1 MFELYKDKKRFTH
14 GNRIELLE
22 NGETFFPQ
30 LIRRINRAEKEI
42 FIETFILSEDRVGNA
57 LQKALVAAA
66 KRGVWISVTADSYGT
81 FFLDADYIKTL
92 TEAGVVF
99 QIFDPQPSWLKS
111 RPNLFRRLHRKLA
124 VIDGRYAFVGGI
136 NLSHEHMTE
145 HGPTAKQDYA
155 VEVEGPVVPIIRDLC
170 KAYVPDAN
178 DNHLGELLPQMR
190 QTAKVGD
197 ASVAFVARD
206 NRRFRND
213 IEKAYLLGI
222 RKARKRI
229 YIANA
234 YFFPSFRI
242 LRALRNAAKR
252 GVDVAVILQGEPDI
266 PLALR
271 AARCLYDKL
280 TGDGIKVYEYL
291 ERPLHAKIAL
301 IDDDWATIGSSN
313 LDPLSL
319 ALNLEANV
327 VVLDSTFNQQLFA
340 EMIKLRQAS
349 RLIENRWLSRR
360 SRAHLIKNFI
370 SYHIMRHWPSVAR
383 WFPTHTPVIRE
394 IKSREDM
401 EDQSLSTGE
410 IDAQHPEAANMRKIV
425 EKRDHTNLSEV

>member
-1 MFELYKDKKRFTH
+1 MFELYKGKKRFTE
-14 GNRIELLE
+14 GNRIELME

-42 FIETFILSEDRVGNA
+42 FIETFILGEDRVGKA
-57 LQKALVAAA
+57 LQKALIAAA

-81 FFLDADYIKTL
+81 FFLDAEYIKAL

-99 QIFDPQPSWLKS
+99 QIFDPQPSWMKS
-111 RPNLFRRLHRKLA
+111 RPKLFRRLHRKL
-124 VIDGRYAFVGGI
+124 VVVDGRYAFIGGI

-155 VEVEGPVVPIIRDLC
+155 VEIEGPVVPIIRELC
-170 KAYVPDAN
+170 KAYVPDAQ
-178 DNHLGELLPQMR
+178 DHHLGELVERLEKP
-190 QTAKVGD
+190 AKVGD
-197 ASVAFVARD
+197 ASIAFVARD

-242 LRALRNAAKR
+242 LHALRNAAKR
-252 GVDVAVILQGEPDI
+252 GVEVVVILQGEPDI

-301 IDDDWATIGSSN
+301 IDDEWATIGSSN

-327 VVLDSTFNQQLFA
+327 VVLNPTFNQELFG
-340 EMIKLRQAS
+340 EMNKLVKAS
-349 RLIENRWLSRR
+349 RLIESRWLEQR
-360 SRAHLIKNFI
+360 SRVHLMKNFF
-370 SYHIMRHWPSVAR
+370 SYHIMRHWPSLAS

-394 IKSREDM
+394 IKARSDM
-401 EDQSLSTGE
+401 DDKPLRDQVNNDE
-410 IDAQHPEAANMRKIV
+410 YPEADNMHKV
-425 EKRDHTNLSEV
+425 VQKTDHTNLSEV

>member
-1 MFELYKDKKRFTH
+1 MFELYKGKKRFTD

-22 NGETFFPQ
+22 NGEAFFPQ

-42 FIETFILSEDRVGNA
+42 FIETFILGEDRVGTA
-57 LQKALVAAA
+57 LKKSLIAAA

-81 FFLDADYIKTL
+81 FFLSPEYIKDL
-92 TEAGVVF
+92 TEAGAVF

-111 RPNLFRRLHRKLA
+111 RPKLFRRLHRKL
-124 VIDGRYAFVGGI
+124 VVVDGRYAFIGGI

-155 VEVEGPVVPIIRDLC
+155 VEIEGPVVPLIRDLC
-170 KAYVPDAN
+170 KAYVPDAR
-178 DNHLGELLPQMR
+178 DKHLGELTQRLRRPD
-190 QTAKVGD
+190 KVGD
-197 ASVAFVARD
+197 SSIAFVARD
-206 NRRFRND
+206 NHRFRND

-222 RKARKRI
+222 RKARHRI

-234 YFFPSFRI
+234 YFFPSYRM

-252 GVDVAVILQGEPDI
+252 GVEVVIILQGEPDI

-271 AARCLYDKL
+271 AARCLYDEL
-280 TGDGIKVYEYL
+280 TGDGVKVYEYL

-327 VVLDSTFNQQLFA
+327 VVLDSPFNEQLFSQ
-340 EMIKLRQAS
+340 MKKLVSAS
-349 RLIENRWLSRR
+349 RLIESRWLNQR
-360 SRAHLIKNFI
+360 SRIHLLKNFF
-370 SYHIMRHWPSVAR
+370 SYHIMRHWPSLAS
-383 WFPTHTPVIRE
+383 WFPTHAPVIRE
-394 IKSREDM
+394 IKARADLEDK
-401 EDQSLSTGE
+401 SLQNQTS
-410 IDAQHPEAANMRKIV
+410 DDQHPEADNMRKV
-425 EKRDHTNLSEV
+425 VQKTDYTNLSEV

>member
-1 MFELYKDKKRFTH
+1 MFELYKGKKRFTD

-22 NGETFFPQ
+22 NGESFFPQ

-42 FIETFILSEDRVGNA
+42 FIETFILSDDRVGKA
-57 LQKALVAAA
+57 LQKALAAAA
-66 KRGVWISVTADSYGT
+66 KRGVWISVTTDSYGT
-81 FFLDADYIKTL
+81 FFLDSEYIKTL
-92 TEAGVVF
+92 TEAGAIF

-111 RPNLFRRLHRKLA
+111 RPNLFRRLHRKLV
-124 VIDGRYAFVGGI
+124 VIDGRYAFIGGI

-155 VEVEGPVVPIIRDLC
+155 VEIEGPVVPIIRDLC
-170 KAYVPDAN
+170 KAYVPDARN
-178 DNHLGELLPQMR
+178 QHLGDLTERLKNP
-190 QTAKVGD
+190 AKVGD
-197 ASVAFVARD
+197 ASIAFVARD
-206 NRRFRND
+206 NHRFRND

-234 YFFPSFRI
+234 YFFPSFRM
-242 LRALRNAAKR
+242 LHALRSAARR
-252 GVDVAVILQGEPDI
+252 GVEVVVILQGEPDI

-271 AARCLYDKL
+271 AARCLYDEL
-280 TGDGIKVYEYL
+280 TGDGVKVYEYL
-291 ERPLHAKIAL
+291 ERPLHAKIAI

-327 VVLDSTFNQQLFA
+327 VVLDSNFNQELFA
-340 EMIKLRQAS
+340 QMEKLVAAS
-349 RLIENRWLSRR
+349 QLIESRWLAQR
-360 SRAHLIKNFI
+360 SYIHLIKNFF

-383 WFPTHTPVIRE
+383 WFPSHTPVIRE
-394 IKSREDM
+394 IKARADM
-401 EDQSLSTGE
+401 EDKSLQNQN
-410 IDAQHPEAANMRKIV
+410 DDDQHPEADNVHKV
-425 EKRDHTNLSEV
+425 VQKTDYNNLSEV

>member
-1 MFELYKDKKRFTH
+1 MFELYKGKKRFTH

-124 VIDGRYAFVGGI
+124 VIDGRYAFIGGI

-178 DNHLGELLPQMR
+178 DKHLGELLPQMR

-197 ASVAFVARD
+197 ASIAFVARD

-252 GVDVAVILQGEPDI
+252 GVDVTVILQGEPDI

-327 VVLDSTFNQQLFA
+327 VVLDPTFNQQLFA

-360 SRAHLIKNFI
+360 SRVHLIKNFI
-370 SYHIMRHWPSVAR
+370 SYHIMRHWPSVAS

-401 EDQSLSTGE
+401 EDKSLSTSE
-410 IDAQHPEAANMRKIV
+410 VDSQHPEAANMRRIV
-425 EKRDHTNLSEV
+425 EKRDYTNLSEV

>member
-1 MFELYKDKKRFTH
+1 MFELYKGKKRFTD
-14 GNRIELLE
+14 GNRVELLE
-22 NGETFFPQ
+22 NGESFFPQ

-42 FIETFILSEDRVGNA
+42 FIETFILGEDRVGKA
-57 LQKALVAAA
+57 LQKALIAAA

-81 FFLDADYIKTL
+81 FFLDPEYIKTL

-111 RPNLFRRLHRKLA
+111 RPKLFRRLHRKLV
-124 VIDGRYAFVGGI
+124 VIDGRYAFIGGI

-155 VEVEGPVVPIIRDLC
+155 VEIEGPVVPIIRDLC
-170 KAYVPDAN
+170 KAYVPDAR
-178 DNHLGELLPQMR
+178 DEHLGELVNRLRNP
-190 QTAKVGD
+190 AKAGD
-197 ASVAFVARD
+197 ASIAFVARD

-234 YFFPSFRI
+234 YFFPSFRM
-242 LRALRNAAKR
+242 LHALRNAAKR
-252 GVDVAVILQGEPDI
+252 GVEVVIILQGEPDI

-271 AARCLYDKL
+271 AARCLYDEL
-280 TGDGIKVYEYL
+280 TGDGVKVYEYL

-301 IDDDWATIGSSN
+301 IDDEWATIGSSN

-327 VVLDSTFNQQLFA
+327 VVLNPTFNQQLLA
-340 EMIKLRQAS
+340 QMKKLVKAS
-349 RLIENRWLSRR
+349 RLIESRWLKQR
-360 SRAHLIKNFI
+360 SRLHLVKNFF
-370 SYHIMRHWPSVAR
+370 SYHIMRHWPSLAS

-394 IKSREDM
+394 IKARADM
-401 EDQSLSTGE
+401 EDKSLRDQATN
-410 IDAQHPEAANMRKIV
+410 DQYPEADNMRKV
-425 EKRDHTNLSEV
+425 VQKTDYTNLSEV

>member
-1 MFELYKDKKRFTH
+1 MFELYKGKKRFTE
-14 GNRIELLE
+14 GNRIELME

-42 FIETFILSEDRVGNA
+42 FIETFILGEDRVGKA
-57 LQKALVAAA
+57 LQKALIAAA

-81 FFLDADYIKTL
+81 FFLDAEYIKAL

-99 QIFDPQPSWLKS
+99 QIFDPQPSWMKS
-111 RPNLFRRLHRKLA
+111 RPKLFRRLHRKL
-124 VIDGRYAFVGGI
+124 VVVDGRYAFIGGI

-155 VEVEGPVVPIIRDLC
+155 VEIEGPVVPIIRELC
-170 KAYVPDAN
+170 KAYVPDAQ
-178 DNHLGELLPQMR
+178 DHHLGELVERLEKP
-190 QTAKVGD
+190 AKVGD
-197 ASVAFVARD
+197 ASIAFVARD

-242 LRALRNAAKR
+242 LHALRNAAKR
-252 GVDVAVILQGEPDI
+252 GVEVVVILQGEPDI

-301 IDDDWATIGSSN
+301 IDDEWATIGSSN

-327 VVLDSTFNQQLFA
+327 VVLDPTFNQELFG
-340 EMIKLRQAS
+340 EMNKLVKAS
-349 RLIENRWLSRR
+349 RLIESRWLEQR
-360 SRAHLIKNFI
+360 SRVHLMKNFF
-370 SYHIMRHWPSVAR
+370 SYHIMRHWPSLAS
-383 WFPTHTPVIRE
+383 WFPAHTPVIRE
-394 IKSREDM
+394 IKARSDM
-401 EDQSLSTGE
+401 DDKPLRDQVNNDE
-410 IDAQHPEAANMRKIV
+410 YPEADNMHKV
-425 EKRDHTNLSEV
+425 VQKTDHTNLSEV

>member
-1 MFELYKDKKRFTH
+1 MFELYKGKKRFTD
-14 GNRIELLE
+14 GNRVELLE

-42 FIETFILSEDRVGNA
+42 FIETFILSEDRVGKA

-81 FFLDADYIKTL
+81 FYLDADYIKTL
-92 TEAGVVF
+92 TEAGAIF

-124 VIDGRYAFVGGI
+124 VIDGRYAFIGGI

-155 VEVEGPVVPIIRDLC
+155 VEIEGPVVPIIRDLC
-170 KAYVPDAN
+170 KAYVPTAN
-178 DNHLGELLPQMR
+178 DKNLGELARNIR
-190 QTAKVGD
+190 QPEKVGD
-197 ASVAFVARD
+197 AAVAFVARD

-234 YFFPSFRI
+234 YFFPSFRM

-252 GVDVAVILQGEPDI
+252 GVEVVVILQGEPDI

-271 AARCLYDKL
+271 AARCLYDEL
-280 TGDGIKVYEYL
+280 TGDGVKVFEYL

-301 IDDDWATIGSSN
+301 IDDDWSTIGSSN

-327 VVLDSTFNQQLFA
+327 VVLDSSFNQQLYK
-340 EMIKLRQAS
+340 EMEKLRAAS

-360 SRAHLIKNFI
+360 SRMHLIKNFI
-370 SYHIMRHWPSVAR
+370 SYHIMRHWPSVAA

-394 IKSREDM
+394 IKARSDM
-401 EDQSLSTGE
+401 EDKPLSDQPVDQE
-410 IDAQHPEAANMRKIV
+410 HPEASNVRIIV

>member
-1 MFELYKDKKRFTH
+1 MFELYKGKKRFTD
-14 GNRIELLE
+14 GNRVELLE

-30 LIRRINRAEKEI
+30 LLRRINRAEKEI
-42 FIETFILSEDRVGNA
+42 FIETFILEEDRVGKA

-66 KRGVWISVTADSYGT
+66 KRGVWISVTTDSYGT
-81 FFLDADYIKTL
+81 FYLDAEYIKTL
-92 TEAGVVF
+92 TEAGVIF

-124 VIDGRYAFVGGI
+124 VIDGRYAFIGGI

-155 VEVEGPVVPIIRDLC
+155 VELEGPVVPIIRDLC
-170 KAYVPDAN
+170 KAYVPNAN
-178 DNHLGELLPQMR
+178 DKNLGELMR
-190 QTAKVGD
+190 NIRQPEKVGD
-197 ASVAFVARD
+197 AAVAFVSRD

-229 YIANA
+229 VIANA
-234 YFFPSFRI
+234 YFFPSFRM

-252 GVDVAVILQGEPDI
+252 GVEVVIILQGEPDI

-271 AARCLYDKL
+271 AARCLYDEL
-280 TGDGIKVYEYL
+280 TGGGIKVFEYL

-327 VVLDSTFNQQLFA
+327 VVLDSSFNQQLYQ
-340 EMIKLRQAS
+340 EMEKLRKAS

-360 SRAHLIKNFI
+360 SRAHLIKNFL
-370 SYHIMRHWPSVAR
+370 SYHIMRHWPSVAA

-394 IKSREDM
+394 IKARADIEDKSPS
-401 EDQSLSTGE
+401 DQTVDQE
-410 IDAQHPEAANMRKIV
+410 HPEASNMRIIV

>member
-1 MFELYKDKKRFTH
+1 MFELYKGKKRFTD

-22 NGETFFPQ
+22 NGEAFFPQ

-42 FIETFILSEDRVGNA
+42 FIETFILGEDRVGTA
-57 LQKALVAAA
+57 LKKSLIAAA

-81 FFLDADYIKTL
+81 FFLSPEYIKDL
-92 TEAGVVF
+92 TEAGAVF

-111 RPNLFRRLHRKLA
+111 RPKLFRRLHRKL
-124 VIDGRYAFVGGI
+124 VVVDGRYAFIGGI

-155 VEVEGPVVPIIRDLC
+155 VEIEGPVVPLIRDLC
-170 KAYVPDAN
+170 KAYVPDAR
-178 DNHLGELLPQMR
+178 DKHLGELTQRLRRPD
-190 QTAKVGD
+190 KVGD
-197 ASVAFVARD
+197 SSIAFVARD
-206 NRRFRND
+206 NHRFRND

-222 RKARKRI
+222 RKARHRI

-234 YFFPSFRI
+234 YFFPSYRM

-252 GVDVAVILQGEPDI
+252 GVEVVIILQGEPDI

-271 AARCLYDKL
+271 AARCLYDEL
-280 TGDGIKVYEYL
+280 TGDGVKVYEYL

-327 VVLDSTFNQQLFA
+327 VVLDSPFNEQLFSQ
-340 EMIKLRQAS
+340 MKKLVSAS
-349 RLIENRWLSRR
+349 RLIESRWLNQR
-360 SRAHLIKNFI
+360 SRIHLLKNFF
-370 SYHIMRHWPSVAR
+370 SYHIMRHWPSLAS
-383 WFPTHTPVIRE
+383 WFPTHAPVIRE
-394 IKSREDM
+394 IKARADLENK
-401 EDQSLSTGE
+401 SLQNQTS
-410 IDAQHPEAANMRKIV
+410 DDQHPEADNMRKV
-425 EKRDHTNLSEV
+425 VQKTDYTNLSEV

>member
-1 MFELYKDKKRFTH
+1 MFELYKGKKRFTD
-14 GNRIELLE
+14 GNRLELLE

-42 FIETFILSEDRVGNA
+42 FIETFILGQDRVGNA
-57 LQKALVAAA
+57 LQKALIAAA
-66 KRGVWISVTADSYGT
+66 KRGVWVAVTADSYGT
-81 FFLDADYIKTL
+81 FFLDPEYIKTL

-111 RPNLFRRLHRKLA
+111 RPKLFRRLHRKL
-124 VIDGRYAFVGGI
+124 VVVDGRYAFIGGI

-155 VEVEGPVVPIIRDLC
+155 VEIEGPIVPVIRELC
-170 KAYVPDAN
+170 KAYVPDAR
-178 DNHLGELLPQMR
+178 DHHLGELTERLRNP
-190 QTAKVGD
+190 AKVGD
-197 ASVAFVARD
+197 ASIAFVARD

-234 YFFPSFRI
+234 YFFPSFRM
-242 LRALRNAAKR
+242 LHALRNAAKR
-252 GVDVAVILQGEPDI
+252 GVEVVVILQGEPDI

-271 AARCLYDKL
+271 AARCLYDEL
-280 TGDGIKVYEYL
+280 TGDGVKVYEYL

-301 IDDDWATIGSSN
+301 IDDEWATIGSSN

-327 VVLDSTFNQQLFA
+327 VVLDSSFNQQLFA
-340 EMIKLRQAS
+340 EMKKLVKAS
-349 RLIENRWLSRR
+349 RLIESRWLKQR
-360 SRAHLIKNFI
+360 SRAHLIKNFF
-370 SYHIMRHWPSVAR
+370 SYHIMRHWPSLAS

-394 IKSREDM
+394 IKARADM
-401 EDQSLSTGE
+401 EDKSLRE
-410 IDAQHPEAANMRKIV
+410 QAANDEYPEADNMRKV
-425 EKRDHTNLSEV
+425 VQKTDYTNLSEV

>member
-1 MFELYKDKKRFTH
+1 MFELYKGKKRFTD

-42 FIETFILSEDRVGNA
+42 FIETFILGEDRVGAA
-57 LQKALVAAA
+57 LKKSLIAAA

-81 FFLDADYIKTL
+81 FFLSPEYIKEL
-92 TEAGVVF
+92 TEAGAVF

-111 RPNLFRRLHRKLA
+111 RPKLFRRLHRKLV
-124 VIDGRYAFVGGI
+124 VIDGRYAFIGGI

-155 VEVEGPVVPIIRDLC
+155 VEIEGPVVPLIRDLC
-170 KAYVPDAN
+170 KAYVPDAR
-178 DNHLGELLPQMR
+178 DKHLGELAQRLRRPD
-190 QTAKVGD
+190 KVGD
-197 ASVAFVARD
+197 SAIAFVARD
-206 NRRFRND
+206 NHRFRND

-222 RKARKRI
+222 RKARHRI

-234 YFFPSFRI
+234 YFFPSYRM

-252 GVDVAVILQGEPDI
+252 GVEVVVILQGEPDI

-271 AARCLYDKL
+271 AARCLYDEL
-280 TGDGIKVYEYL
+280 TGDGVKVYEYL
-291 ERPLHAKIAL
+291 ERPLHAKIAV
-301 IDDDWATIGSSN
+301 IDDEWATIGSSN

-327 VVLDSTFNQQLFA
+327 VVLDPAFNKQLFSQ
-340 EMIKLRQAS
+340 MQKLVNAS
-349 RLIENRWLSRR
+349 RLIESRWLKQR
-360 SRAHLIKNFI
+360 SRIHLIKNFF
-370 SYHIMRHWPSVAR
+370 SYHIMRHWPSLAR
-383 WFPTHTPVIRE
+383 WFPTHAPVIRE
-394 IKSREDM
+394 IKARTDLEDKSLQ
-401 EDQSLSTGE
+401 DQTT
-410 IDAQHPEAANMRKIV
+410 DDQHPEADNMRKV
-425 EKRDHTNLSEV
+425 VKKTDYTNLSEV

>member
-1 MFELYKDKKRFTH
+1 MFELYKGKKRFTH

-124 VIDGRYAFVGGI
+124 VIDGRYAFIGGI

-178 DNHLGELLPQMR
+178 DKHLGELLPQMR

-197 ASVAFVARD
+197 ASIAFVARD

-252 GVDVAVILQGEPDI
+252 GVDVTVILQGEPDI

-327 VVLDSTFNQQLFA
+327 VVLDPTFNQQLFA

-360 SRAHLIKNFI
+360 SRVHLIKNFI
-370 SYHIMRHWPSVAR
+370 SYHIMRHWPSVAS

-401 EDQSLSTGE
+401 EDKSLSTSE
-410 IDAQHPEAANMRKIV
+410 VDSQHPEAANMRKIV
-425 EKRDHTNLSEV
+425 EKRDYTNLSEV

>member
-1 MFELYKDKKRFTH
+1 
-14 GNRIELLE
+14 LE

-42 FIETFILSEDRVGNA
+42 FIETFILGQDRVGNA
-57 LQKALVAAA
+57 LQKALIAAA
-66 KRGVWISVTADSYGT
+66 KRGVWVAVTADSYGT
-81 FFLDADYIKTL
+81 FFLDPEYIKTL

-111 RPNLFRRLHRKLA
+111 RPKLFRRLHRKL
-124 VIDGRYAFVGGI
+124 VVVDGRYAFIGGI

-155 VEVEGPVVPIIRDLC
+155 VEIEGPIVPVIRELC
-170 KAYVPDAN
+170 KAYVPDAR
-178 DNHLGELLPQMR
+178 DHHLGELTERLRNP
-190 QTAKVGD
+190 AKVGD
-197 ASVAFVARD
+197 ASIAFVARD

-234 YFFPSFRI
+234 YFFPSFRM
-242 LRALRNAAKR
+242 LHALRNAAKR
-252 GVDVAVILQGEPDI
+252 GVEVVVILQGEPDI

-271 AARCLYDKL
+271 AARCLYDEL
-280 TGDGIKVYEYL
+280 TGDGVKVYEYL

-301 IDDDWATIGSSN
+301 IDDEWATIGSSN

-327 VVLDSTFNQQLFA
+327 VVLDSSFNQQLFA
-340 EMIKLRQAS
+340 EMKKLVKAS
-349 RLIENRWLSRR
+349 RLIESRWLKQR
-360 SRAHLIKNFI
+360 SRAHLIKNFF
-370 SYHIMRHWPSVAR
+370 SYHIMRHWPSLAS

-394 IKSREDM
+394 IKARADM
-401 EDQSLSTGE
+401 EDKSLRE
-410 IDAQHPEAANMRKIV
+410 QAANDEYPEADNMRKV
-425 EKRDHTNLSEV
+425 VQKTDYTNLSEV

>member
-1 MFELYKDKKRFTH
+1 MFELYKGKKRFTN
-14 GNRIELLE
+14 GNRIELME

-42 FIETFILSEDRVGNA
+42 FIETFILDEDRVGKA
-57 LQKALVAAA
+57 LQKALIAAA

-81 FFLDADYIKTL
+81 FFLDAEYIKAL

-99 QIFDPQPSWLKS
+99 QIFDPQPSWMKS
-111 RPNLFRRLHRKLA
+111 RPNLFRRLHRKL
-124 VIDGRYAFVGGI
+124 VVVDGRYAFIGGI

-155 VEVEGPVVPIIRDLC
+155 VEIEGPVVPIIRELC
-170 KAYVPDAN
+170 KAYVPDAR
-178 DNHLGELLPQMR
+178 DHHLGELVERLKKP
-190 QTAKVGD
+190 AKVGD
-197 ASVAFVARD
+197 ASIAFVARD

-234 YFFPSFRI
+234 YFFPSFRM
-242 LRALRNAAKR
+242 LHALRNAAKR
-252 GVDVAVILQGEPDI
+252 GVEVVVILQGEPDI

-280 TGDGIKVYEYL
+280 TGDGVKVYEYL

-301 IDDDWATIGSSN
+301 IDDEWATIGSSN

-327 VVLDSTFNQQLFA
+327 VVLNPTFNQELFG
-340 EMIKLRQAS
+340 EMNKLVKAS
-349 RLIENRWLSRR
+349 RLIESRWLEQR
-360 SRAHLIKNFI
+360 SRIHLIKNFF
-370 SYHIMRHWPSVAR
+370 SYHIMRHWPSLAS

-394 IKSREDM
+394 IKARSDM
-401 EDQSLSTGE
+401 EDKSLKDQANNDE
-410 IDAQHPEAANMRKIV
+410 YPEADNMRKV
-425 EKRDHTNLSEV
+425 VQKTDYTNLSEV